1 MIQAT
6 PGDGCFSCHVDQH
19 WSWEGAR
26 DLFYELINNAINTLM
41 FVRKS
46 LKKDS
51 MATSYPRGES
61 LAPTAEHLLTLK
73 TPSAEFFLESFLQP
87 GGQTIIFQLSITF

>member
-1 MIQAT
+1 
-6 PGDGCFSCHVDQH
+6 
-19 WSWEGAR
+19 
-26 DLFYELINNAINTLM
+26 
-41 FVRKS
+41 
-46 LKKDS
+46 
-51 MATSYPRGES
+51 MAASYPRGES